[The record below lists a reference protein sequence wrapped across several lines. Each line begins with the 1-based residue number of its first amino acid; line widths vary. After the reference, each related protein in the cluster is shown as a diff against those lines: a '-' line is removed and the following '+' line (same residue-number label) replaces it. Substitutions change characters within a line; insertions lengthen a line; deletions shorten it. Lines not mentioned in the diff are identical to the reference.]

1 MSNSFYVKVTN
12 MLTKHVYTKV
22 MSVKKIRETF
32 PTAKLV
38 HNAALCDGERKFE
51 LQEMP
56 ADAEFEYPATKLSI
70 NKIRF
75 VFDMGKTFHMTYSRV
90 GTDSKYMCTLVH
102 EDTKVCEGL
111 GTTKHEARVEVLK
124 SLDREAKLLES
135 LAATIR
141 YMPVSE
147 VG

>member
-32 PTAKLV
+32 PTSKLEHGV
-38 HNAALCDGERKFE
+38 VLCDGERKFE
-51 LQEMP
+51 LEEMP
-56 ADAEFEYPATKLSI
+56 ADARLEYPATKI
-70 NKIRF
+70 NVGSAKF
-75 VFDMGKTFHMTYSRV
+75 VFDMGETFHMTYSGV
-90 GTDSKYMCTLVH
+90 GLDSKYLCTLVY

-124 SLDREAKLLES
+124 SLDREAKVLES
-135 LAATIR
+135 LAAVIK
-141 YMPVSE
+141 YMAVSE
-147 VG
+147 IG